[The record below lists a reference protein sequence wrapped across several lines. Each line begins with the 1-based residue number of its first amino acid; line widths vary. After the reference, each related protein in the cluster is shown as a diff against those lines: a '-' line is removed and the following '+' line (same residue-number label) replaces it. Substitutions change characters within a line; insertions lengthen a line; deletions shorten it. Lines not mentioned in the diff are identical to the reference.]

1 MSPPILNRWETVS
14 NDLKYMVTHVDFGER
29 FEINDIVKMKIFNIT
44 EERTLEGNYYL
55 SPNIEYCE
63 VPYSAVRLIAQ
74 NVKYGCKFNIECSSK
89 YIHNNNFNDNTTY
102 NLEVEILRNL
112 TDQRH
117 GLLDTYAKERQIEG
131 NMQYGKSYYKKAIK
145 HYRNALGIL
154 GLHDND
160 NPEINTPSFDI
171 IFKCLNNLS
180 ACYMQLDDYENAL
193 QILYKVKILDENNIK
208 MLWRTGR
215 ACLKLHRLEEAR
227 ASLLRAR
234 ELDPESS
241 VIRRDLREVCK
252 KLSLQASTS
261 SFNRINSRNNSNV
274 SSGRSPRV
282 SPKAEAAR
290 QGQNQSQSQ
299 PNFQNRLSES
309 SVLSV
314 PSVSN
319 QHSYQLTSQLR
330 SEVSNLSIDMSV
342 ASESHSRNHYHAS
355 VSSTEAECQVTQ
367 PQDMSEQTM
376 VAQEE
381 VMEES
386 APVLVMVAD
395 DEDEGPKSDPEP
407 EAESE
412 PQAQS
417 SPQTSQQPA
426 STSVTQPVLQMM
438 QDTEDDADVEPTDT
452 DTDHD
457 LLQDR
462 EINMSTNYEV
472 IPEQPNDDVSLHSN
486 SSSSLPQEISILAKN
501 IDDVS
506 SLLDSG
512 HGAMSSSTRTM
523 TQTVTTTSGG
533 QTITTTQTVI
543 SSSSNSEEPSRSSFF
558 NNFGEIPS
566 SMQKIIDE
574 FPEIGSIDTP
584 SKSLAK
590 TREPEPEP
598 DLDPEPEQPK
608 EEPVKQQAPV
618 LIMDQSEEEPEPE
631 PEPVP
636 QTQPEAPKQQPVLV
650 MDQSEDEPEPEP
662 KPEPAPQPQPEAP
675 KQQPVLIMAESEEEP
690 EPEPEPKP
698 QSQNLQS
705 PTQPASPTI
714 SQPVLQMCE
723 DVKAPTVPESQVSKI
738 DENWEVLEV
747 EKEISDSSNSQEAVV
762 AEEPIKQTVTEQ
774 NEENDTAQAHGDAM
788 PVQQQFIPVKMK
800 ESIQERAETPN
811 TSSSSSSNLTLIA
824 ISGAVVIAGVAFF
837 LKSQKAGS

>member
-1 MSPPILNRWETVS
+1 
-14 NDLKYMVTHVDFGER
+14 
-29 FEINDIVKMKIFNIT
+29 
-44 EERTLEGNYYL
+44 
-55 SPNIEYCE
+55 
-63 VPYSAVRLIAQ
+63 
-74 NVKYGCKFNIECSSK
+74 
-89 YIHNNNFNDNTTY
+89 
-102 NLEVEILRNL
+102 
-112 TDQRH
+112 
-117 GLLDTYAKERQIEG
+117 
-131 NMQYGKSYYKKAIK
+131 
-145 HYRNALGIL
+145 
-154 GLHDND
+154 
-160 NPEINTPSFDI
+160 
-171 IFKCLNNLS
+171 
-180 ACYMQLDDYENAL
+180 MQLDDYENAL

-774 NEENDTAQAHGDAM
+774 NEENWSGWRNIFG
-788 PVQQQFIPVKMK
+788 VFK
-800 ESIQERAETPN
+800 
-811 TSSSSSSNLTLIA
+811 LIFYELLA
-824 ISGAVVIAGVAFF
+824 I
-837 LKSQKAGS
+837 KR